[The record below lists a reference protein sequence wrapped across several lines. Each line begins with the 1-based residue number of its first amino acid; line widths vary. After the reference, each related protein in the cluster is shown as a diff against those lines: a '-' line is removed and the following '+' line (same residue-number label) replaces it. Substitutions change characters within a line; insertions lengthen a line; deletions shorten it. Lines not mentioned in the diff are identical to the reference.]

1 MEFGIRISEFGI
13 ERIRNIEILKERA
26 KILIKGIVQ
35 GVGFRPF
42 IYNLAN
48 AHSLNGWV
56 LNSTEGVSIEV
67 EGEKE
72 TLATFI
78 DEIPKKTP
86 PLAMIDSVDVEHLP
100 LIGYETFVI
109 RHSEGDRKTK
119 PSVSEA
125 NRSKPKVASLAKQS
139 VKISPDVCTCDDCK
153 KELFDVQD
161 RRYRYPFLNCTN
173 CGPRFTIIEDIPYD
187 REKTTMRKFKM
198 CPLCQA
204 EYDDPTNRRFHAQ
217 PNACAEC
224 GPSVTIEDKTGPIEC
239 NDPIRETIKL
249 LKEGKI
255 IAVKGLGG
263 FHLACDAENDDAVA
277 ILRKRKRRTF
287 KPFAIMS
294 LNINKIRQYCCIEKE
309 EKQLLESVQRP
320 IVLLK
325 KLENRSISE
334 FVAPNNNYLGVML
347 PYTPLHYLLLD
358 QPAASFLA
366 AQAGEDTTGISD
378 FEFRRR
384 QSSHRSEQP
393 LRPFAS
399 LTEETVLVA
408 LVMTSGNISE
418 EPIAI
423 DNIEAKTRLADAEG
437 LDVIHNTALAD
448 YFLMHNRDIR
458 MRCDDSVTST
468 LNGQEFIIRRSR
480 GYAPSPIDLNF
491 SMQEVLACGPELK
504 NTFCLTKENHA
515 FLSQHIGDLQNI
527 EAFNYY
533 QDAIEHFK
541 RLFRI
546 NPKIVAY
553 DLHPEYLSTKYA
565 LAQENVRLVGVQHHH
580 AHVVSCMAENGLV
593 GRKLVD
599 SDVSS
604 KVIGVACD
612 GTGYGVDEAIWG
624 CEFLLADESDFRR
637 CAHLKYIPLPGGDAA
652 IKEPYRMAISYL
664 YSAFD
669 KDFLS
674 LDTPLLKRLDKKRVR
689 SILRMIERGI
699 NSPLT
704 SSCGRLFDAV
714 SSLIGLKDV
723 TTYEAQAAIEL
734 EMVADANTSDVYGY
748 NIERGVMREQTF
760 RNENSIDISE
770 RSGEAERLFIDV
782 RKMFCEIVSDLQ
794 RCVPKE
800 IISAKFHNTV
810 ADFIVETCERIRAK
824 NNIDEVVL
832 SGGVFQN
839 RYLITKVLSQLR
851 ARKFTPYFHRRVP
864 TNDGGISLGQAVI
877 ANKVA
882 GML

>member
-1 MEFGIRISEFGI
+1 MKS
-13 ERIRNIEILKERA
+13 RA

-325 KLENRSISE
+325 KLENCSISE
-334 FVAPNNNYLGVML
+334 FVAPNNNYLGVMF

-358 QPAASFLA
+358 LPAASL
-366 AQAGEDTTGISD
+366 AQAGEDNI
-378 FEFRRR
+378 
-384 QSSHRSEQP
+384 
-393 LRPFAS
+393 L
-399 LTEETVLVA
+399 A

-423 DNIEAKTRLADAEG
+423 DNIEAKTRLAD
-437 LDVIHNTALAD
+437 LAD

-458 MRCDDSVTST
+458 MRCDDSVSFS

-565 LAQENVRLVGVQHHH
+565 LAQENVRTDAFGLPRLVGVQHHH
-580 AHVVSCMAENGLV
+580 AHVVSCMAENGLL
-593 GRKLVD
+593 GRRLAD
-599 SDVSS
+599 SNVSS

-612 GTGYGVDEAIWG
+612 GTGYGVDGAIWG

-637 CAHLKYIPLPGGDAA
+637 CAHLKYIPLPAGDVA

-674 LDTPLLKRLDKKRVR
+674 LDTPLLKRLDKKRLTM
-689 SILRMIERGI
+689 ILRMIERGI

-748 NIERGVMREQTF
+748 NIENEQGGKGARGQEGKGARGQAEI
-760 RNENSIDISE
+760 RNPKSEDGVDI
-770 RSGEAERLFIDV
+770 IDV

-794 RCVPKE
+794 RCVPKK